1 MTHQDTAS
9 DPFERTRET
18 VDFLDDHVDQPP
30 KAALVLGSGL
40 GALADELDDP
50 HVVDYEEIPH
60 FPVSSVEGHAGEL
73 CFGTLEGVRVVIMS
87 GRVHYYEGWSARE
100 LTFPIRTFGQMGID
114 RLLVTNSAGGVNPD
128 FQPGNLML
136 ITDHI
141 NMMGI
146 NPLRGPNDERLGPRF
161 PDMTHAYD
169 PDTCEL
175 IRNVGDD
182 LDIDLKEGVYTG
194 VSGPS
199 YETPAEI
206 SMIQTVGGD
215 AVGMSTVPEV
225 IVANH
230 QDMKVGGISCITNFA
245 AGLGEQELDHSEVKA
260 VASRIR
266 ETFSNLVKGIVSRL

>member
-1 MTHQDTAS
+1 MNDHGNAS
-9 DPFERTRET
+9 DPYTRTRET
-18 VDFLDDHVDQPP
+18 VDFLQDHIDQTPD
-30 KAALVLGSGL
+30 AALVLGSGL

-50 HVVDYEEIPH
+50 YVVDYADIPH

-73 CFGTLEGVRVVIMS
+73 CFGDLEDSRVVIMS
-87 GRVHYYEGWSARE
+87 GRAHYYEGWSPQQ
-100 LTFPIRTFGQMGID
+100 LTFPVRTFGQMGID
-114 RLLVTNSAGGVNPD
+114 RLLVTNSAGGAHPD
-128 FQPGNLML
+128 FRPGNLML

-141 NMMGI
+141 NMMGM

-169 PDTCEL
+169 PETCQL
-175 IRNVGDD
+175 IRQVAGE
-182 LDIDLKEGVYTG
+182 LDIDLKEGVYAG

-206 SMIQTVGGD
+206 NMIQTIGGD

-230 QDMKVGGISCITNFA
+230 QNMKVGGISCITNFA
-245 AGLGEQELDHSEVKA
+245 AGLSDDELDHSEVKE

-266 ETFSNLVKGIVSRL
+266 ETFSDLIRGVVSRL